1 VFGGG
6 TSWLLNNPFSPRLLK
21 KVQMQGGDPK
31 AERGVLE
38 VRRSECQGEATPQMS
53 LFQQP
58 VSDLCV
64 PSQKGLFLD
73 RLHWHR

>member
-1 VFGGG
+1 
-6 TSWLLNNPFSPRLLK
+6 
-21 KVQMQGGDPK
+21 MQGGEPK

-64 PSQKGLFLD
+64 PSQKGLFFE
-73 RLHWHR
+73 RLH